1 MGLSVLETR
10 GWTRFAADPATRAW
24 AAAAHEAGRAVLAD
38 PAQRATWLQ
47 CEGTWFVGVD
57 ALPTAPDGSIGG
69 VPLAG
74 AAPEAL
80 APLPDLHPAQ
90 LSITFPGYPRPR
102 AGESEAGFRYRLK
115 RDAAHVD
122 GVLAEGA
129 ARRRRIREP
138 HAWILG
144 LPLTEADAGAS
155 PLVAWE
161 GSHLVMRDAL
171 RGALAGHPPETWGEV
186 DVTDAYQ
193 AARRRCFETCRRVE
207 LPAAPGEAL
216 LLHRLTLHGIAPWA
230 EGAQAPPEG
239 RMVAYFRPRIM
250 GGAEAWLSR

>member
-1 MGLSVLETR
+1 
-10 GWTRFAADPATRAW
+10 PA
-24 AAAAHEAGRAVLAD
+24 
-38 PAQRATWLQ
+38 
-47 CEGTWFVGVD
+47 
-57 ALPTAPDGSIGG
+57 
-69 VPLAG
+69 
-74 AAPEAL
+74 AL
-80 APLPDLHPAQ
+80 APLPALHPAQ

-102 AGESEAGFRYRLK
+102 AGESEAGFRYRLN

-129 ARRRRIREP
+129 ARRRHIREP

-144 LPLTEADAGAS
+144 LPLTEADPGAS

-161 GSHLVMRDAL
+161 GSHHVMRDAL
-171 RGALAGHPPETWGEV
+171 RAALAGKPPETWADV
-186 DVTDAYQ
+186 DVTEAYQ
-193 AARRRCFETCRRVE
+193 AARRTCFETCRRVA

-239 RMVAYFRPRIM
+239 RMVAYFRPQVM
-250 GGAEAWLSR
+250 GGAEAWLAG